1 VQKSHKD
8 NIHVILSGVRP
19 EVMRVIKNTSFY
31 EEVGEENIFDNI
43 LSALARAR
51 EIINDPHIHHRKHQN
66 KAQ

>member
-1 VQKSHKD
+1 
-8 NIHVILSGVRP
+8 
-19 EVMRVIKNTSFY
+19 MRVIKNTSFY

-51 EIINDPHIHHRKHQN
+51 EIINDPHTHHRKHQN